1 MCICNVSACGRVP
14 YAAGFGIGVVAV
26 SGDHR
31 SGFGLGFGLGI
42 GVATVLRDQRC
53 IGFPSAGPSRK
64 SPQFFNCPEP
74 ESSYRGSAGV
84 PLQYRRSPKGYS
96 WCSPRREEGVT
107 MNENRLPPCGV
118 IR

>member
-64 SPQFFNCPEP
+64 LQYEKCNTLEKL
-74 ESSYRGSAGV
+74 RGSV
-84 PLQYRRSPKGYS
+84 
-96 WCSPRREEGVT
+96 
-107 MNENRLPPCGV
+107 
-118 IR
+118 